1 MSGQQQRPPLRSRT
15 GVGSAF
21 RWTQVLAV
29 FRKELIDGARDRRSI
44 SSLAFSAIISPLL
57 FALMFTVAA
66 ERRKNADEITLPVEG
81 VEYAPA
87 FVTWLTQQSGVTIVA
102 PPKDAEKAVASRA
115 EDVVLIIDKD
125 FAKAMSRAVPAS
137 VKLVSDVTRDSAR
150 PKVARVR
157 GLVSQYSGLTGGL
170 RLIARGVAPS
180 VATAVRIEEVEV
192 SSSQQR
198 LATQLSILPLL
209 LVIAALTGSM
219 QLAIDS
225 TAGERERGSLEPLL
239 LNPVS
244 RGALA
249 TGKWLASSLFG
260 CGAVLFSMVLTVS
273 VMRRVPWHDLG
284 IRFRVTDAE
293 LMSLLAIILPLA
305 LFLSAIVMFA
315 STFARSFKEAQTYL
329 GVLMLIPMLPGL
341 VSTIYPLNDRPWLAP
356 VPVLGQYALAADV
369 LGGKPPSAFFYLLA
383 GVSVLACAAVLV
395 TLTARMLRREAIVFG
410 R

>member
-1 MSGQQQRPPLRSRT
+1 MIRALNL
-15 GVGSAF
+15 VF
-21 RWTQVLAV
+21 AV
-29 FRKELIDGARDRRSI
+29 FRKELLDGARDRRSL

-57 FALMFTVAA
+57 FGLMFTVAA
-66 ERRKNADEITLPVEG
+66 ERRKSADEITLPIEG

-87 FVTWLTQQSGVTIVA
+87 FVNWLKQQSGVTVVP
-102 PPKDAEKAVASRA
+102 PPKDAERAVASRA

-125 FAKAMSRAVPAS
+125 FSKAMSRAVPAS

-150 PKVARVR
+150 QKVARVR

-239 LNPVS
+239 LNPVP

-284 IRFRVTDAE
+284 IRFRVSDGE

-369 LGGKPPSAFFYLLA
+369 LGGKPPSVGFYLLA
-383 GVSVLACAAVLV
+383 GVSVLACASILV
-395 TLTARMLRREAIVFG
+395 ALTARLLRREAIVFG

>member
-1 MSGQQQRPPLRSRT
+1 MKAML
-15 GVGSAF
+15 
-21 RWTQVLAV
+21 QVWAV
-29 FRKELIDGARDRRSI
+29 FKKEILDGSRDRRSI
-44 SSLAFSAIISPLL
+44 YSLLFSAMISPLL
-57 FALMFTVAA
+57 FGLMFTVAA
-66 ERRKNADEITLPVEG
+66 ERRKSADEIALPIEG
-81 VEYAPA
+81 AEYAPA
-87 FVTWLTQQSGVTIVA
+87 LVNWLEQQSGVKIV
-102 PPKDAEKAVASRA
+102 PPPADAEKAVASRA

-125 FAKAMSRAVPAS
+125 FSKDMERAVPAQ
-137 VKLVSDVTRDSAR
+137 VQLVSDVTRDSAR

-157 GLVSQYSGLTGGL
+157 GLVAAYSSQTSGL

-180 VATAVRIEEVEV
+180 VASAVRIEEVEV

-239 LNPVS
+239 LNPV
-244 RGALA
+244 RREALA
-249 TGKWLASSLFG
+249 AGKWLASSLFG
-260 CGAVLFSMVLTVS
+260 CCAVLFSMLLTIN

-284 IRFRVTDAE
+284 IRFRVTDGE
-293 LMSLLAIILPLA
+293 LMSLLVLILPLA
-305 LFLSAIVMFA
+305 FFLSAIVMFA

-329 GVLMLIPMLPGL
+329 GMLMLLPMLPGL
-341 VSTIYPLNDRPWLAP
+341 VSTMYPLAGRPWLAP

-369 LGGKPPSAFFYLLA
+369 LGGKPPSAAFYALA
-383 GVSVLACAAVLV
+383 GLSVIACALLLV
-395 TLTARMLRREAIVFG
+395 ALTARLLNREAIVFG